1 MALCRSAGAS
11 GDSAMSS
18 LVLNAGLQYLEGA
31 IRALE
36 GIAVHYDLEDVRA
49 ELAVIREV
57 YERLQQR
64 ALSGI
69 QSNEKANIKIP
80 VEK

>member
-11 GDSAMSS
+11 GASPMSAF
-18 LVLNAGLQYLEGA
+18 VINAGLQYLESA

-36 GIAVHYDLEDVRA
+36 GIAAHYDLEDARA

-57 YERLQQR
+57 YERLQQST
-64 ALSGI
+64 LSGI
-69 QSNEKANIKIP
+69 QSNEKDNIKIS